1 MKTHTQRKRE
11 NEVYWRVI
19 IKLKEWT
26 PSPQKY
32 RIIKLCYREFWKNLS
47 TNIEWNYFQIMIMS
61 SQWLFHHF
69 VLYIIFI
76 HSLLNFLLRAGTVIV
91 RNGQECAYILF
102 VKSVSWW
109 SIKCV
114 LHVIMQY
121 GQQTRDRKV
130 NGSDFE
136 CHVSVSVHSCRQC
149 VSRWDCKHCKVWEV
163 CVTGQVSAN
172 QQLQQQRHRQ
182 NPDGGRLARGPKG
195 VPALRGDDTTIPLF
209 HVPTR

>member
-1 MKTHTQRKRE
+1 
-11 NEVYWRVI
+11 
-19 IKLKEWT
+19 
-26 PSPQKY
+26 
-32 RIIKLCYREFWKNLS
+32 
-47 TNIEWNYFQIMIMS
+47 MS

-149 VSRWDCKHCKVWEV
+149 VSHWKCKHCKVWEV
-163 CVTGQVSAN
+163 CVSQGKCRLISSYNSSDIVKTQMEAASREA
-172 QQLQQQRHRQ
+172 QKAFPLYAAMTRQ
-182 NPDGGRLARGPKG
+182 SRSSTCRPGNKRSNE
-195 VPALRGDDTTIPLF
+195 F
-209 HVPTR
+209 